1 MAHFAPSLWVC
12 RYHLG
17 VYYELS
23 QKKARQCI
31 SDFPLL
37 PAIAITQ
44 RPPSAKHRRD
54 LKLHASKMRLGG
66 RGCSWIFFL
75 FRLCSSLICLIL
87 HYLDPTGLRLKEPSS
102 GTDGRSVEVCDNTK
116 RRPTGGVLS
125 SFSVTEKEYSRVL
138 RLARNLPKHIA
149 AGTSAILRSQSVAS
163 RFPLAISLVGA
174 GNCGKQPYCAD
185 GCAGKTKQ
193 TEERDAP

>member
-1 MAHFAPSLWVC
+1 MCTTSF
-12 RYHLG
+12 RRR
-17 VYYELS
+17 
-23 QKKARQCI
+23 RQGSALAI
-31 SDFPLL
+31 FPCCLLL
-37 PAIAITQ
+37 PLHNVLT
-44 RPPSAKHRRD
+44 SAKHRRD